1 MANKLLSHGI
11 GIIIAGFAN
20 NLEDSNM
27 LYLGC
32 VIMDKKIVMVLDRL
46 QVIII
51 FLMIAIMI
59 ENFIFGL
66 AIVKGESMFPTL
78 STRDK
83 LLIIKVPR
91 VYEKLNK
98 GDLVIFNPPDSPEQ
112 NEMFIKR
119 VVAEENDYFLI
130 KEGVL
135 YINGEAQTE
144 SYVTT
149 GNYSTRNYNYVE
161 GTVPPGMC
169 FVMGDNRNNSNDSR
183 TFGFVPKDRIR
194 AKVVF
199 KIWPLNE
206 AKAFMN

>member
-1 MANKLLSHGI
+1 LSHGI
-11 GIIIAGFAN
+11 GIIAVGFAN
-20 NLEDSNM
+20 NLKDSNM

-32 VIMDKKIVMVLDRL
+32 VIMDKKIVIVLDWL

-51 FLMIAIMI
+51 SLTVAIII
-59 ENFIFGL
+59 ENFVFGL

-78 STRDK
+78 STKDK
-83 LLIIKVPR
+83 LLIIKIPQ
-91 VYEKLNK
+91 VYERLNK

-119 VVAEENDYFLI
+119 VVAEENDHFLI
-130 KEGVL
+130 REGIL

-144 SYVTT
+144 NYVTT
-149 GNYSTRNYNYVE
+149 GNYSARNYNYVE

-194 AKVVF
+194 AKVVL

-206 AKAFMN
+206 VRAFMN

>member
-1 MANKLLSHGI
+1 
-11 GIIIAGFAN
+11 
-20 NLEDSNM
+20 M

-32 VIMDKKIVMVLDRL
+32 VIMDKKIVIVLDWL

-51 FLMIAIMI
+51 SLTVAIII
-59 ENFIFGL
+59 ENFVFGL

-78 STRDK
+78 STKDK
-83 LLIIKVPR
+83 LLIIKIPQ
-91 VYEKLNK
+91 VYERLNK

-119 VVAEENDYFLI
+119 VVAEENDHFLI
-130 KEGVL
+130 REGIL

-144 SYVTT
+144 NYVTT
-149 GNYSTRNYNYVE
+149 GNYSARNYNYVE

-194 AKVVF
+194 AKVVL

-206 AKAFMN
+206 VRAFMN

>member
-1 MANKLLSHGI
+1 MANKLLSYGI
-11 GIIIAGFAN
+11 GIIVVRFAN

-32 VIMDKKIVMVLDRL
+32 VIMDKKIVIILDWL

-51 FLMIAIMI
+51 SLMLAIII

-78 STRDK
+78 STKDK
-83 LLIIKVPR
+83 LLIIKIPH
-91 VYEKLNK
+91 VYERLNK

-119 VVAEENDYFLI
+119 VVAKENEHFLI
-130 KEGVL
+130 KEGIL
-135 YINGEAQTE
+135 YINGKAQTE
-144 SYVTT
+144 SYVST
-149 GNYSTRNYNYVE
+149 GTYLARNYNYVE

-183 TFGFVPKDRIR
+183 TFGFVPRDKIR
-194 AKVVF
+194 AKVVL

>member
-1 MANKLLSHGI
+1 MTNKLLSHGI
-11 GIIIAGFAN
+11 GIIAVWFAN
-20 NLEDSNM
+20 NLEDLNM

-32 VIMDKKIVMVLDRL
+32 VIMDKKTVIILDCL

-51 FLMIAIMI
+51 SLMLAIII
-59 ENFIFGL
+59 ENFIFGF

-78 STRDK
+78 STKDK
-83 LLIIKVPR
+83 LLIIKIPH
-91 VYEKLNK
+91 VYERLNK

-112 NEMFIKR
+112 SEMFIKR

-135 YINGEAQTE
+135 YINGEEQTE
-144 SYVTT
+144 SYVSTE
-149 GNYSTRNYNYVE
+149 NYSARNYNYVE

-206 AKAFMN
+206 ARAFMN